1 MAVGVPFH
9 TGVSHANPY
18 VLLSVGPLYIRVSE
32 TARELAEANAQV
44 NSIAGADRLPRALS
58 EGMCVC
64 V

>member
-44 NSIAGADRLPRALS
+44 DSIAGAD
-58 EGMCVC
+58 
-64 V
+64 